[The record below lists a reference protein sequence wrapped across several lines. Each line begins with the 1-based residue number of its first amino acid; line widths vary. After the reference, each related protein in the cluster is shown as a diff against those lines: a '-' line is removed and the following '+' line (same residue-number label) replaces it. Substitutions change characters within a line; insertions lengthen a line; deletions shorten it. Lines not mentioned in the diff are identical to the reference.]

1 MEKSPE
7 KIKTQLEFWFFKY
20 FNKDRKEFS
29 GKEVF
34 TLFDLV
40 NDDLKN
46 ELIFKINL
54 KSDEIPIFLL
64 RIDKGNFIINTTERF
79 LKVDETTIEE
89 VHYCD
94 FLRHEGYS
102 DVISIRKNFRE
113 IVDVKTEGL
122 IKEFGIMKVNGTI
135 LHWKIPTG
143 IPGFAFWNVTKRC
156 ELIGRKYL
164 KQD

>member
-20 FNKDRKEFS
+20 FNKDREEFN
-29 GKEVF
+29 GKEEF

-46 ELIFKINL
+46 ELILKINL
-54 KSDEIPIFLL
+54 KSDEIPVFLL
-64 RIDKGNFIINTTERF
+64 RIDKENFIVNTTERF
-79 LKVDETTIEE
+79 LKVDETIIEE
-89 VHYCD
+89 IHYCD
-94 FLRHEGYS
+94 FLRHEGYI

-122 IKEFGIMKVNGTI
+122 IKEFGIMKVNETI

-143 IPGFAFWNVTKRC
+143 TPGFAFWNVTKRC

-164 KQD
+164 K